1 MIKIEEVIKKY
12 PGMEQPAVNKLNL
25 NIEEGEICTFVGPS
39 GCGKTTTLKMINRII
54 EPSGGKIY
62 VNGENVIDQDPNEL
76 RKNIGYVIQKT
87 GLFPH
92 YSVFDNIAVVP
103 RLLGWEEERVEKR
116 VLELLK
122 LMNLDPDENRN
133 KFPKALSGGQS
144 QRVGVARAMAAD
156 PPVMLMD
163 EPFGAVDPITRNQL
177 QNEFLKLQQ
186 KVKKTIC
193 FVTHDIDE
201 AIKMGDKIAILD
213 QGKLVQFDTPEN
225 ILFNPA
231 NEFVEEF
238 VGSDRSLK
246 VLNLLRVTT
255 VMRKNIK
262 RVKDKAGID
271 EISKYF
277 SHPEKNRILI
287 ENDKNKVVGY
297 LAKEEYHKI
306 STAKGWNKAIRIFP
320 AALNEHNTLKDAMAD
335 MLQHNIA
342 ALPVM
347 DKEDHFMGIVTFADI
362 QSYIG
367 EAYEE
372 NDNENQEDQE
382 ENEVL

>member
-1 MIKIEEVIKKY
+1 MIKIEEVTKKY
-12 PGMEQPAVNKLNL
+12 PGMVRPAVDKLSL
-25 NIEEGEICTFVGPS
+25 NIEEGEICVFVGPS
-39 GCGKTTTLKMINRII
+39 GCGKTTTLKMINLII
-54 EPSGGKIY
+54 EPSGGKIF
-62 VNGENVIDQDPNEL
+62 VNGENVLEQNPNEL
-76 RKNIGYVIQKT
+76 RKKIGYVIQKT

-92 YSVFDNIAVVP
+92 YSVFDNIAIVP
-103 RLLGWEEERVEKR
+103 NLLGWEEERVEKR
-116 VLELLK
+116 VVELLK
-122 LMNLDPDENRN
+122 MMNLDPDENRD

-262 RVKDKAGID
+262 RVKEKAGID
-271 EISKYF
+271 EINKYF

-287 ENDKNKVVGY
+287 ENDEKEVVGY

-320 AALNEHNTLKDAMAD
+320 TSLNNHNTLKDAMSD

-347 DKEDHFMGIVTFADI
+347 DDDDKFMGIVSFADI
-362 QSYIG
+362 RSYIG

-372 NDNENQEDQE
+372 NETEKDQD

>member
-1 MIKIEEVIKKY
+1 MIKIEEVTKKY
-12 PGMEQPAVNKLNL
+12 PGMVRPAVDKLSL
-25 NIEEGEICTFVGPS
+25 NIEEGEICVFVGPS
-39 GCGKTTTLKMINRII
+39 GCGKTTTLKMINLII
-54 EPSGGKIY
+54 EPSGGKIF
-62 VNGENVIDQDPNEL
+62 VNGENVLEQNPNEL
-76 RKNIGYVIQKT
+76 RKKIGYVIQKT

-92 YSVFDNIAVVP
+92 YSVFDNIAIVP
-103 RLLGWEEERVEKR
+103 NLLGWEEERVEKR
-116 VLELLK
+116 VVELLK
-122 LMNLDPDENRN
+122 MMNLDPDENRD

-255 VMRKNIK
+255 VIRKNIK
-262 RVKDKAGID
+262 RVKEKAGID
-271 EISKYF
+271 EINKYF

-287 ENDKNKVVGY
+287 ENDEKEVVGY

-320 AALNEHNTLKDAMAD
+320 TSLNNHNTLKDAMSD

-347 DKEDHFMGIVTFADI
+347 DDDDKFMGIVSFADI
-362 QSYIG
+362 RSYIG

-372 NDNENQEDQE
+372 NETEKDQD

>member
-1 MIKIEEVIKKY
+1 MIKIEEVVKKY
-12 PGMEQPAVNKLNL
+12 PGMERPAVNKLDL

-62 VNGENVIDQDPNEL
+62 VNGENVLDQNPNEL
-76 RKNIGYVIQKT
+76 RKKIGYVIQKT

-92 YSVFDNIAVVP
+92 YSVFDNIAIVP
-103 RLLGWEEERVEKR
+103 RLLGWDEERIEKR
-116 VLELLK
+116 VVELLG
-122 LMNLDPDENRN
+122 LMNLDPDENRD

-177 QNEFLKLQQ
+177 QNEFLKLQK
-186 KVKKTIC
+186 KVNKTIC

-201 AIKMGDKIAILD
+201 AIKMGDKIAIMD
-213 QGKLVQFDTPEN
+213 EGKLVQFDTPEN
-225 ILFNPA
+225 ILFAPKNV
-231 NEFVEEF
+231 FVQEF

-246 VLNLLRVTT
+246 VLNLLRVTK

-262 RVKDKAGID
+262 RVKEKIEID
-271 EISKYF
+271 EIKKYF
-277 SHPEKNRILI
+277 THPEKNRILI
-287 ENDKNKVVGY
+287 ESDEQEVVGY
-297 LAKEEYHKI
+297 VAKEDITKDATI
-306 STAKGWNKAIRIFP
+306 KDWNKAIKLFP
-320 AALNEHNTLKDAMAD
+320 SSLNEHNTLKDAMSD

-342 ALPVM
+342 ALPVLSK
-347 DKEDHFMGIVTFADI
+347 DNKFMGIVTFADI
-362 QSYIG
+362 RSYIG

-372 NDNENQEDQE
+372 YDQE

>member
-1 MIKIEEVIKKY
+1 MIKMEQVVKKY
-12 PGMEQPAVNKLNL
+12 PGMERPAVDKLDL

-62 VNGENVIDQDPNEL
+62 VNGENVIDQDANEL
-76 RKNIGYVIQKT
+76 RKKIGYVIQKI

-92 YSVFDNIAVVP
+92 YSVFDNIAIVP
-103 RLLGWEEERVEKR
+103 RLLDWEEERVEKR
-116 VLELLK
+116 VVELLK
-122 LMNLDPDENRN
+122 LMNLDPEENRD

-201 AIKMGDKIAILD
+201 AIKMGDKIAIMNE
-213 QGKLVQFDTPEN
+213 GKLVQFDTPEN
-225 ILFNPA
+225 ILFAPA
-231 NEFVEEF
+231 NEFVREF

-246 VLNLLRVTT
+246 VLNLLRVSA
-255 VMRKNIK
+255 VIRKNIK
-262 RVKDKAGID
+262 RVTQGAGVEVITAHYRD
-271 EISKYF
+271 PKI
-277 SHPEKNRILI
+277 NRILI
-287 ENDKNKVVGY
+287 ENENTEIIGY
-297 LAKEEYHKI
+297 LGKEDLEKI
-306 STAKGWNKAIRIFP
+306 EEISDWKKAVRKFP
-320 AALNEHNTLKDAMAD
+320 TTLYQHNTLKDAMSE
-335 MLQHNIA
+335 MLQHNTA
-342 ALPVM
+342 ALPVRGS
-347 DKEDHFMGIVTFADI
+347 EEEFLGLVTFADI
-362 QSYIG
+362 RAYIG

-372 NDNENQEDQE
+372 YDRE
-382 ENEVL
+382 EVGVRGDE

>member
-1 MIKIEEVIKKY
+1 MIKIEEVTKKY
-12 PGMEQPAVNKLNL
+12 PGMERPAVDKLSL
-25 NIEEGEICTFVGPS
+25 NIEEGEICVFVGPS
-39 GCGKTTTLKMINRII
+39 GCGKTTTLKMINLII
-54 EPSGGKIY
+54 EPSGGKIF
-62 VNGENVIDQDPNEL
+62 VNGENILEQNANEL
-76 RKNIGYVIQKT
+76 RKKIGYVIQKT

-103 RLLGWEEERVEKR
+103 NLLGWEEERVEKR
-116 VLELLK
+116 VVELLK
-122 LMNLDPDENRN
+122 MMNLDPDENRN

-163 EPFGAVDPITRNQL
+163 EPFGALDPITRNQL

-213 QGKLVQFDTPEN
+213 QGKLVQYDTPEN

-262 RVKDKAGID
+262 RIKEKAGID
-271 EISKYF
+271 EINKYF

-287 ENDKNKVVGY
+287 ENDENHVVGY

-320 AALNEHNTLKDAMAD
+320 TSLNKHNTLKDAMSD

-347 DKEDHFMGIVTFADI
+347 DEEDKFMGIVSFRDI

-372 NDNENQEDQE
+372 NENEKELD

>member
-1 MIKIEEVIKKY
+1 VIKIEEVTKKY
-12 PGMEQPAVNKLNL
+12 PGMERPAVDKLSL
-25 NIEEGEICTFVGPS
+25 NIEEGEICVFVGPS
-39 GCGKTTTLKMINRII
+39 GCGKTTTLKMINLII
-54 EPSGGKIY
+54 EPSGGKIF
-62 VNGENVIDQDPNEL
+62 VNGENILEQNANEL
-76 RKNIGYVIQKT
+76 RKKIGYVIQKT

-103 RLLGWEEERVEKR
+103 NLLGWEEERVEKR
-116 VLELLK
+116 VVELLK
-122 LMNLDPDENRN
+122 MMNLDPDENRN

-213 QGKLVQFDTPEN
+213 QGKLVQYDTPEN

-262 RVKDKAGID
+262 RIKEKAGID
-271 EISKYF
+271 EINKYF

-287 ENDKNKVVGY
+287 ENDENHVVGY

-320 AALNEHNTLKDAMAD
+320 TSLNKHNTLKDAMSD

-347 DKEDHFMGIVTFADI
+347 DEEDKFMGIVSFRDI

-372 NDNENQEDQE
+372 NENEKELD

>member
-1 MIKIEEVIKKY
+1 MIKIEEVVKKY
-12 PGMEQPAVNKLNL
+12 PGMERPAVNKLDL

-62 VNGENVIDQDPNEL
+62 VNGENVLDQNPNEL
-76 RKNIGYVIQKT
+76 RKKIGYVIQKT

-92 YSVFDNIAVVP
+92 YSVFDNIAIVP
-103 RLLGWEEERVEKR
+103 RLLGWDEERIEKR
-116 VLELLK
+116 VVELLG
-122 LMNLDPDENRN
+122 LMNLDPDENRD

-177 QNEFLKLQQ
+177 QNEFLKLQK
-186 KVKKTIC
+186 KVNKTIC

-201 AIKMGDKIAILD
+201 AIKMGDKIAIMD
-213 QGKLVQFDTPEN
+213 KGKLVQFDTPEN
-225 ILFNPA
+225 ILFAPKNA
-231 NEFVEEF
+231 FVQEF

-246 VLNLLRVTT
+246 VLNLLRVTK

-262 RVKDKAGID
+262 RVKEKIEID
-271 EISKYF
+271 EIKKYF
-277 SHPEKNRILI
+277 THPEKNRILI
-287 ENDKNKVVGY
+287 ESDEQEVVGY
-297 LAKEEYHKI
+297 VAKEDITKDATI
-306 STAKGWNKAIRIFP
+306 KDWNKAIKLFP
-320 AALNEHNTLKDAMAD
+320 SSLNEHNTLKDAMSD

-342 ALPVM
+342 ALPVLSK
-347 DKEDHFMGIVTFADI
+347 DNKFMGIVTFADI
-362 QSYIG
+362 RSYIG

-372 NDNENQEDQE
+372 YDQE

>member
-1 MIKIEEVIKKY
+1 MIKIEEVTKKY
-12 PGMEQPAVNKLNL
+12 PGMERPAVDKLSL
-25 NIEEGEICTFVGPS
+25 NIEEGEICVFVGPS
-39 GCGKTTTLKMINRII
+39 GCGKTTTLKMINLII
-54 EPSGGKIY
+54 EPSGGKIF
-62 VNGENVIDQDPNEL
+62 VNGENILEQNANEL
-76 RKNIGYVIQKT
+76 RKKIGYVIQKT

-103 RLLGWEEERVEKR
+103 NLLGWEEERVEKR
-116 VLELLK
+116 VVELLK
-122 LMNLDPDENRN
+122 MMNLDPDENRN

-213 QGKLVQFDTPEN
+213 QGKLVQYDTPEN

-262 RVKDKAGID
+262 RIKEKAGID
-271 EISKYF
+271 EINKYF

-287 ENDKNKVVGY
+287 ENDENHVVGY

-320 AALNEHNTLKDAMAD
+320 TSLNKHNTLKDAMSD

-347 DKEDHFMGIVTFADI
+347 DEEDKFMGIVSFRDI

-372 NDNENQEDQE
+372 NENEKELD

>member
-12 PGMEQPAVNKLNL
+12 PGMERPAVDKLYL

-76 RKNIGYVIQKT
+76 RKKIGYVIQKT

-92 YSVFDNIAVVP
+92 YSVFDNIAIVP
-103 RLLGWEEERVEKR
+103 RLLGWEEDRVEKR
-116 VLELLK
+116 VVELLK
-122 LMNLDPDENRN
+122 LMNLDPDENRD

-177 QNEFLKLQQ
+177 QNEFLKLQK

-201 AIKMGDKIAILD
+201 AIKMGDKIAIMD
-213 QGKLVQFDTPEN
+213 EGKLVQFDTPEN
-225 ILFNPA
+225 ILFAPKNA
-231 NEFVEEF
+231 FVQEF

-262 RVKDKAGID
+262 RVKDD
-271 EISKYF
+271 VEIEEIKKHF
-277 SHPEKNRILI
+277 RNPDTNRLLI
-287 ENDKNKVVGY
+287 HNDQQEVEGY
-297 LAKEEYHKI
+297 LAKEDLEKA
-306 STAKGWNKAIRIFP
+306 SSAKGWNNTIRLFP
-320 AALNEHNTLKDAMAD
+320 SSLSEHNTLKDAMSE

-347 DKEDHFMGIVTFADI
+347 DKDDQFLGIVTFSDI
-362 QSYIG
+362 RSYIG

-372 NDNENQEDQE
+372 YDNE